1 MTWNLA
7 LGLSVSLNLV
17 LWVRSALVS
26 WRYEQD
32 VDSAYRQGRREGWFD
47 AMRHMPGPSR
57 DKDSKHFL
65 N

>member
-1 MTWNLA
+1 MTIALA

-17 LWVRSALVS
+17 LWIRSALVS

-32 VDSAYRQGRREGWFD
+32 VESAYRQGRREGWFD
-47 AMRHMPGPSR
+47 AARHLPVDRDRPSN
-57 DKDSKHFL
+57 HFL